1 MYRGVELHSVHAP
14 GISRLAD
21 RIHERCG
28 EEKKEAGHRLK
39 SEAAAEA
46 VVIRGGKGVEGLRA
60 RQKGRRNAV
69 WSRTANTGS
78 AGGGM
83 M

>member
-1 MYRGVELHSVHAP
+1 MQGEPRLQRSPFALAAPIQQATVGEMACMYRGVELHSVHAP

-39 SEAAAEA
+39 
-46 VVIRGGKGVEGLRA
+46 V
-60 RQKGRRNAV
+60 
-69 WSRTANTGS
+69 
-78 AGGGM
+78 
-83 M
+83 